1 MTELPSE
8 SQWSAGTI
16 VGDRYRLSQLIGAGA
31 MAEVWRAEHI
41 TLETQ
46 VAVKLVN
53 VEQDVRPDETQ
64 ERFLR
69 EGKAAAKLR
78 SPHVVQ
84 ILDHGLH
91 GRSAYIAM
99 ELLEGE
105 TLRHRLLRQGTLPPL
120 EVARIIS
127 ELARGLEVAHCT
139 GIVHRDL
146 KPENIFLAEDQG
158 REVVKILDFGIA
170 KRLDLQGV
178 DRLATQEGFMVG
190 TPCYMSPE
198 QVMGAGKIDVRS
210 DLWQIAVVMFECVCG
225 FRPFDSEAIGELMMR
240 ICSGPVP
247 VPSQVATVPP
257 GFDAWF
263 AQGTMRDPAARFQSS
278 TEMAESLVAML
289 APDTT
294 AAALA
299 DSLPAWAPPAL
310 GSASGRFERSQT
322 GPFEQSQNRLGTSA
336 RQTWSTAQEGAA
348 GSRGRRLLLTAVLI
362 GLPVT
367 ALAVAGLLLLLSGPD
382 TDTTGPAVASSTI
395 ESSDVTTTASATTT
409 AAPTHSPSASAA
421 TSSAMPDKADADAD
435 AGSGRPPPNP
445 RPPGTVP
452 AAPGQSE
459 PRPPRHQRPED
470 VLGI

>member
-8 SQWSAGTI
+8 SQWSPGAI
-16 VGDRYRLSQLIGAGA
+16 VGDRYRLCQLIGAGA

-53 VEQDVRPDETQ
+53 VEHDVRPDETQ

-69 EGKAAAKLR
+69 EGRAAAKLR

-105 TLRHRLLRQGTLPPL
+105 SLRHRLLRQGALAPL
-120 EVARIIS
+120 DVARIIS

-146 KPENIFLAEDQG
+146 KPENIFLARDQG

-198 QVMGAGKIDVRS
+198 QVMGTGKIDVRS
-210 DLWQIAVVMFECVCG
+210 DLWQVAVVIFECICG
-225 FRPFDSEAIGELMMR
+225 SRPFDSEAIGELMVR
-240 ICSGPVP
+240 ICSGSVP
-247 VPSQVATVPP
+247 VPSRVAAGPP
-257 GFDAWF
+257 GVDQWV
-263 AQGTMRDPAARFQSS
+263 AQATMRDPAERFQSA
-278 TEMAESLVAML
+278 TEMADSLVALL

-299 DSLPAWAPPAL
+299 DSLPAWAPPAP
-310 GSASGRFERSQT
+310 GSASGSFERSQV

-348 GSRGRRLLLTAVLI
+348 GSRGRRLLLTAILI

-367 ALAVAGLLLLLSGPD
+367 ALAVAGVLLLVPGSD
-382 TDTTGPAVASSTI
+382 TDTTSPTVASSAT
-395 ESSDVTTTASATTT
+395 ETAEVTTTASAPTTEVPPAPPST
-409 AAPTHSPSASAA
+409 GAATPSAPAR
-421 TSSAMPDKADADAD
+421 AD
-435 AGSGRPPPNP
+435 AGADAAPAKPRWSP

-452 AAPGQSE
+452 AAPGNSQ
-459 PRPPRHQRPED
+459 PTPPRHQRPED